1 MLDHLQ
7 HAKFPQRPTLMLD
20 RRRSQD
26 FRFCPG
32 PMAKLLS
39 EQEFSRFDELQKKQ
53 SDFSIT
59 IEEADELREIVLR
72 AQQKRESRAAAM
84 IAIDGYILQFDVSP
98 EELFTREQI
107 ADAARAFGLLSQ
119 VKKKRPVESVQAE
132 AEADPA

>member
-1 MLDHLQ
+1 
-7 HAKFPQRPTLMLD
+7 
-20 RRRSQD
+20 
-26 FRFCPG
+26 
-32 PMAKLLS
+32 MAKLLS